1 MSYGLKAAN
10 NKMAMARGAKFMKVH
25 NLPGWYNTNGNL
37 FGNTPRLSKEDRA
50 MRYKLKMLNAKLA
63 VAGMT
68 QNVAARNLYGPL
80 VAQKF
85 KMSVKPKV
93 PNLPKVPSVPW
104 TVARQSGIRIFNKSN
119 LKNVLRAAIG
129 PNSKGLGWA
138 KYKNDFYPLIGT
150 ARPSGYV
157 MNMSK
162 RNAPV
167 NYNIVV
173 KGLKPYGSAA
183 RPIIPRI
190 KL

>member
-25 NLPGWYNTNGNL
+25 NLPGWYNTNGNM
-37 FGNTPRLSKEDRA
+37 FGTSSRVSKEERQL
-50 MRYKLKMLNAKLA
+50 RHKLKMIDAKLA

-85 KMSVKPKV
+85 KMGVK
-93 PNLPKVPSVPW
+93 PKVPSVPW

-129 PNSKGLGWA
+129 PNSTGLGWA